1 MDLQQ
6 HLVKKRMTDLY
17 RIVLKASVVW
27 FVIALLAIANGI
39 FRETVLVSLLGQNIA
54 LPVSGILLS
63 FIVFIITYLFFP
75 FFGKNKTMTYFLV
88 GLQWVVMTLLFEFL
102 FGHYVVGRS
111 WSDILKVFH
120 IMKGNLFII
129 VLIFSLFS
137 PILVAKIKSR

>member
-88 GLQWVVMTLLFEFL
+88 GLQWLVMTLLFEFL

-120 IMKGNLFII
+120 VMKGNLFII
-129 VLIFSLFS
+129 VLIVSLFS

>member
-1 MDLQQ
+1 
-6 HLVKKRMTDLY
+6 MTDLY

-88 GLQWVVMTLLFEFL
+88 GLQWVLMTLLFEFL

-111 WSDILKVFH
+111 WSDILKVFD

-129 VLIFSLFS
+129 VLIVILFS
-137 PILVAKIKSR
+137 PLLIAKIKSR